1 MNYLLKNVIFYRL
14 IQDILQ
20 LMNREKQYQRIVS
33 MIQMLKERKEIYIH
47 LKLELLM
54 KVNGLEVSEM
64 VMEFSNGQMELDMK
78 DNGEITEPMEKENS
92 LILMVIFMRE
102 IGLMIRQMV
111 MEYIIILMAQCMKD
125 IGETIFSMDMV
136 KKAGLMALF
145 MKVNIWLVKNMELVF
160 IVGMM
165 AQNIKENGLKIKSK
179 VSELIAG

>member
-1 MNYLLKNVIFYRL
+1 
-14 IQDILQ
+14 
-20 LMNREKQYQRIVS
+20 
-33 MIQMLKERKEIYIH
+33 
-47 LKLELLM
+47 
-54 KVNGLEVSEM
+54 
-64 VMEFSNGQMELDMK
+64 
-78 DNGEITEPMEKENS
+78 
-92 LILMVIFMRE
+92 
-102 IGLMIRQMV
+102 MV

-165 AQNIKENGLKIKSK
+165 VQNIKENGLKIKSK